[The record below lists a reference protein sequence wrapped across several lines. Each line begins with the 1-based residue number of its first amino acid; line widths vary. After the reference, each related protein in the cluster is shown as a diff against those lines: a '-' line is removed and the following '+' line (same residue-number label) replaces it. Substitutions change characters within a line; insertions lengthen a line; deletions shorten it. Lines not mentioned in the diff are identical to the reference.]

1 MVILRKTVNVAI
13 AVVCAMST
21 GSAGVTARAQ
31 PTTLT
36 PADFAGRWVLDPSG
50 GDDPKK
56 SGEGER
62 PGDRQGGAPGGF
74 SGGFP
79 GGGGMGFGG
88 AGTPPDR
95 AKLERMRRI
104 VLAETTPPK
113 MIVITADPKQ
123 IAVTADDGRAETL
136 VLDGR
141 RHLRLTGDGEL
152 YTTTKWVAGQL
163 VSERRYDEGIKATRT
178 FVVEAPAA
186 GARRIIVTLKLEGG
200 GLGSKLPELKRVYTA
215 SPP

>member
-1 MVILRKTVNVAI
+1 MLRKTVIAAI
-13 AVVCAMST
+13 AMVCAMGA
-21 GSAGVTARAQ
+21 GSARMSARAQ

-36 PADFAGRWVLDPSG
+36 PADFAGRWVLDPSA

-56 SGEGER
+56 AGEGER
-62 PGDRQGGAPGGF
+62 PGDRQGGPPGGV

-88 AGTPPDR
+88 SGTPPDR

-104 VLAETTPPK
+104 VQAETTPPK
-113 MIVITADPKQ
+113 TIVITADPKQ
-123 IAVTADDGRAETL
+123 IVVTADEGRAEVL
-136 VLDGR
+136 ILDGK

>member
-1 MVILRKTVNVAI
+1 MVRKTVLFAI
-13 AVVCAMST
+13 ALVCAMSA
-21 GSAGVTARAQ
+21 GSADMSARAQ
-31 PTTLT
+31 STTLT
-36 PADFAGRWVLDPSG
+36 PADFAGRWVLDPSEG
-50 GDDPKK
+50 GGPEKP
-56 SGEGER
+56 GEGER
-62 PGDRQGGAPGGF
+62 PGDRQGGPPGGVSGGF
-74 SGGFP
+74 S

-88 AGTPPDR
+88 SGTPPDR

-104 VLAETTPPK
+104 VQAETTPPK
-113 MIVITADPKQ
+113 TIVITADPKQ

-178 FVVEAPAA
+178 YVVEAPAG
-186 GARRIIVTLKLEGG
+186 GARRIVVTLKLEGG
-200 GLGSKLPELKRVYTA
+200 GLGSKLPELRRVYTA
-215 SPP
+215 SPPE

>member
-1 MVILRKTVNVAI
+1 MVMMRKTVLFAI
-13 AVVCAMST
+13 AMVCAM
-21 GSAGVTARAQ
+21 GAGPSDVAAGAQ
-31 PTTLT
+31 PTASTT
-36 PADFAGRWVLDPSG
+36 ADFAGRWVYDPSA

-56 SGEGER
+56 PGEGEQAR
-62 PGDRQGGAPGGF
+62 GGPPGGF
-74 SGGFP
+74 SGGVP

-88 AGTPPDR
+88 SGAPPDR

-104 VLAETTPPK
+104 VQAETTPPK
-113 MIVITADPKQ
+113 ALVITADPKQ
-123 IAVTADDGRAETL
+123 IAVTADDGRAEVL
-136 VLDGR
+136 ILDGK

-152 YTTTKWVAGQL
+152 YTTTRWVAGQL
-163 VSERRYDEGIKATRT
+163 VSERRYDEGIRATRT
-178 FVVEAPAA
+178 YVVEAPAG